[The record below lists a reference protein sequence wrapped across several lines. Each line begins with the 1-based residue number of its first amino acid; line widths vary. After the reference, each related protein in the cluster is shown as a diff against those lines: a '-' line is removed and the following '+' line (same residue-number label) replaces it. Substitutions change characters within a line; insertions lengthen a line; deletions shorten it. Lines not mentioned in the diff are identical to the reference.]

1 MGVPVFRRSGG
12 AGSTLPQA
20 RERVETE
27 RANSLGSSHESL
39 LLIAELGS
47 ALESGADPASR
58 IYSLL
63 ERLAALLKASV
74 IALLFGGEGGEI
86 GTFWW
91 PAERSNELRMII
103 ERRGKTGREGDGSR
117 AIEEEGPWTLL
128 PLSGSGLL
136 AVCLEP
142 DGAIQP
148 DVRSAALAV
157 AEAALRL
164 GKRSVSLSSD
174 RKRRLLE
181 AELLAA
187 GLFQASLFPRTVPA
201 LPGFRVAA
209 VHLSPGELSG
219 DFCDLLPITPH
230 SCGILVGDA
239 AGKGIAASLI
249 GGMCRVAVRSQVSA
263 SLSPSEVLRR
273 VNRLLHGDLV
283 ERSLV
288 AMIYAVI
295 DTETREIQLA
305 RAGQEQPLLRRAS
318 GVVELDAPGF
328 CLGIDSGES
337 FDAALADVS
346 LVLEP
351 GELLLFYTDGMTDAV
366 APCGAM
372 FDKGRLAVTLG
383 RTGSLGAQAS
393 LEVLC
398 RELASFRSPGGLAD
412 DVTLVALERV
422 RS

>member
-1 MGVPVFRRSGG
+1 M
-12 AGSTLPQA
+12 
-20 RERVETE
+20 
-27 RANSLGSSHESL
+27 
-39 LLIAELGS
+39 
-47 ALESGADPASR
+47 
-58 IYSLL
+58 L
-63 ERLAALLKASV
+63 ERLAALLKASA
-74 IALLFGGEGGEI
+74 IALLSGGEGGEI
-86 GTFWW
+86 GTFWG
-91 PAERSNELRMII
+91 PGERSTELQRII
-103 ERRGKTGREGDGSR
+103 ERYGKRGGEGDGSP
-117 AIEEEGPWTLL
+117 AIEEDGSWTLL
-128 PLSGSGLL
+128 PLSGRGFL
-136 AVCLEP
+136 AVRLEP
-142 DGAIQP
+142 KGVVPPAVQ
-148 DVRSAALAV
+148 SAALAV

-164 GKRSVSLSSD
+164 TRRSLPRVAD
-174 RKRRLLE
+174 RRSRLLE

-187 GLFQASLFPRTVPA
+187 GLFQASLFPRTAPA

-209 VHLSPGELSG
+209 VHLSAGELSG

-230 SCGILVGDA
+230 ACGILVGDV
-239 AGKGIAASLI
+239 AGKGIAAALV
-249 GGMCRVAVRSQVSA
+249 GGMCRVAVRSQVAA
-263 SLSPSEVLRR
+263 SLSPSEVLCR

-288 AMIYAVI
+288 AMLYAVI
-295 DTETREIQLA
+295 DTETREIRLA
-305 RAGQEQPLLRRAS
+305 RAGQEQPLLRQAS

-351 GELLLFYTDGMTDAV
+351 GDLLLFYTDGMTDAV

-372 FDKGRLAVTLG
+372 FDKGRLTATLG
-383 RTGSLGAQAS
+383 RTGTLGAQAS

-398 RELASFRSPGGLAD
+398 QELASFRSPGGLAD